1 MKAVAVLWMW
11 STVVVGLLAGALE
24 SAIARDTGGR
34 LLKESLDSVLGPRKS
49 IIPMS
54 NPANKSWVNTIPHI
68 RDLPITKIR
77 MRCDQY
83 LACGNSTPTIEI
95 SNAIIHQKVVYFNY
109 PDQESLDIIEKFPTF
124 FADVPNRLPSCSGK
138 VPTAEAW
145 LPGPRF
151 SVINATHRPP
161 DAPKRCGEYVDTSAH
176 FLYAWE
182 HSNVFHAL
190 NDNLFKVLVS
200 LIIQRYTQT
209 GPDEILTNR
218 ATLYVFDVSVA
229 AALTAVLNILL
240 LTFIMLPGEC
250 FTRFCYLQ
258 VSLPS
263 I

>member
-34 LLKESLDSVLGPRKS
+34 LLNEALDSVLGPRKS

-151 SVINATHRPP
+151 SVINA
-161 DAPKRCGEYVDTSAH
+161 
-176 FLYAWE
+176 
-182 HSNVFHAL
+182 
-190 NDNLFKVLVS
+190 
-200 LIIQRYTQT
+200 IQRFVVTVKSESLKDLLFLVVVIAQ
-209 GPDEILTNR
+209 ILVNIRRHGRQSKLHNSTT
-218 ATLYVFDVSVA
+218 ATA
-229 AALTAVLNILL
+229 
-240 LTFIMLPGEC
+240 
-250 FTRFCYLQ
+250 
-258 VSLPS
+258 
-263 I
+263 